1 MDHTFK
7 LAYTIKTTTS
17 CMVHRYNVNANT
29 RNTHMNH
36 KNANASTS
44 AGKRNGKKVFL
55 HFHGTF
61 IYTCEPGQC
70 KHKCKCKVKKH
81 RFHWFHVTMAL
92 WKRLGLCLCI
102 FPSLYMNWMCERG
115 LLLHLHSNCPC
126 VKHVNQAL
134 GSQRFYQVYRD
145 ANLWRSKIW
154 RLSFLHFPTPNKW
167 TQPPIG
173 KTKDIIWS
181 LTWSTCYQNSQSS
194 FLYQK

>member
-70 KHKCKCKVKKH
+70 KHKCKSKVKKH

-92 WKRLGLCLCI
+92 WKRLGLHLCI
-102 FPSLYMNWMCERG
+102 FPSLYMNWTCERG

-126 VKHVNQAL
+126 VKHGNQVL

-154 RLSFLHFPTPNKW
+154 RLSFFHSSSLPEKL
-167 TQPPIG
+167 TQSPMG
-173 KTKDIIWS
+173 MTKDIIWS
-181 LTWSTCYQNSQSS
+181 LAWSTCYQNS
-194 FLYQK
+194 